1 MITFHQRPTSSMWH
15 LCYRDGD
22 LKIRSTCHYR
32 LHLSDA
38 AARDLTTTYLDAD
51 DIATLLDTRKIN
63 RHRVC
68 DTCFRATA
76 FAVKTS
82 DLITLNVAPANTIID
97 FSYPVVV
104 GPGGDMHQ
112 AEKKTI
118 AAAKKLAKELAG
130 DFGAD
135 FTVLVPHTTCG
146 PVKPKIR
153 ETRHQVND
161 DDDDGGGFDSDE
173 TKSESKKP
181 PKDEDFT
188 PCQPWQHGEVVD
200 EDVVDHIDPGPADDA
215 PGNDVHDD

>member
-15 LCYRDGD
+15 LCYGQPEVVVGGD
-22 LKIRSTCHYR
+22 FADRLKINCTCHYR
-32 LHLSDA
+32 LTVSDA
-38 AARDLTTTYLDAD
+38 AARQMPTIILDAD

-68 DTCFRATA
+68 GSCFRATA
-76 FAVKTS
+76 FAVKMS
-82 DLITLNVAPANTIID
+82 GLITLNVAPANTTID

-135 FTVLVPHTTCG
+135 FTVLVPHTICG

-153 ETRHQVND
+153 ETKLQVR
-161 DDDDGGGFDSDE
+161 
-173 TKSESKKP
+173 
-181 PKDEDFT
+181 
-188 PCQPWQHGEVVD
+188 
-200 EDVVDHIDPGPADDA
+200 
-215 PGNDVHDD
+215 